1 MTRDPAVE
9 LYSAI
14 KVGVKKLEDSILE
27 LGSLKKVEKSYSN
40 KIEILKA
47 LGDNDIEKL
56 RDISNYFYRTN
67 GVYFRACNYFSTMY
81 RYDWYITPE
90 VYDQKINTKEVVK
103 EFYRVLNYLDNS
115 NIKKTCN
122 DIALQVILNGAYY
135 CVLVETDNGLFLQEL
150 PVGYTRSRYSY
161 GGIPTVELNMKFFD
175 DKFRDIQYRMRVL
188 KMFPKDIQ
196 KGYALYK
203 SGKLKPDHSGDN
215 QGAWYLLEPGSAF
228 KFSLDNGER
237 PLFVNAIPAI
247 LDLDAA
253 QDLDRRKQM
262 QQLLKILVQK
272 LPFDKNG
279 DLIFDI
285 DEARDIHNN
294 AVEMLRRAIGLD
306 VLTTFTDVQA
316 INISDSN
323 TTTKS
328 DDLERVERSVFNS
341 FGISQNLF
349 NTDGNLSLEKSIL
362 NDEGSFRPF
371 VLQLSSFYD
380 MIAQKLSKK
389 KKKYSF
395 RLYMLETTQYNYKEL
410 SKLYKEQVQI
420 GYSKMLP
427 QIALGH
433 SQSFILNS
441 ARFENEVLKL
451 HEIMI
456 PPLMSSTMSSEDVLG
471 RLDKSKVTGKQNTG
485 ESEKTGGRPAL
496 ADDQKSEKTIKNMES
511 SN

>member
-1 MTRDPAVE
+1 MEEEVKQARTQESIRAKGFNMTRDPAVE

-188 KMFPKDIQ
+188 KMFPKDI
-196 KGYALYK
+196 
-203 SGKLKPDHSGDN
+203 
-215 QGAWYLLEPGSAF
+215 
-228 KFSLDNGER
+228 
-237 PLFVNAIPAI
+237 
-247 LDLDAA
+247 
-253 QDLDRRKQM
+253 
-262 QQLLKILVQK
+262 
-272 LPFDKNG
+272 
-279 DLIFDI
+279 
-285 DEARDIHNN
+285 
-294 AVEMLRRAIGLD
+294 
-306 VLTTFTDVQA
+306 
-316 INISDSN
+316 
-323 TTTKS
+323 
-328 DDLERVERSVFNS
+328 
-341 FGISQNLF
+341 
-349 NTDGNLSLEKSIL
+349 
-362 NDEGSFRPF
+362 
-371 VLQLSSFYD
+371 
-380 MIAQKLSKK
+380 
-389 KKKYSF
+389 
-395 RLYMLETTQYNYKEL
+395 
-410 SKLYKEQVQI
+410 
-420 GYSKMLP
+420 
-427 QIALGH
+427 
-433 SQSFILNS
+433 
-441 ARFENEVLKL
+441 
-451 HEIMI
+451 
-456 PPLMSSTMSSEDVLG
+456 
-471 RLDKSKVTGKQNTG
+471 
-485 ESEKTGGRPAL
+485 
-496 ADDQKSEKTIKNMES
+496 
-511 SN
+511 